1 MLLLIDY
8 LSITAI
14 LVLVLNIRTLYES
27 KMLLHI
33 TTNEQIINYILLV
46 ILYITVILNMEITL
60 LSIILPTIAVPWFLY
75 CIYNYGVSKNA

>member
-8 LSITAI
+8 LAITAI

-27 KMLLHI
+27 KILLQITSIEQAINYMLL
-33 TTNEQIINYILLV
+33 IIV
-46 ILYITVILNMEITL
+46 YITVILSMEITL

>member
-8 LSITAI
+8 LAITAI

-27 KMLLHI
+27 KMLLRI
-33 TTNEQIINYILLV
+33 TSIEQAINYMLLIIV
-46 ILYITVILNMEITL
+46 YITVILNMEITL